1 MAKHKNIVW
10 RDRKRNALG
19 LPWSFTVYELGN
31 DRLFINRG
39 LFNTREDEVRLYRIT
54 DMTLT
59 RSFWQKLFGMGT
71 IHCSSADQ
79 AMGNFDIKNIK
90 KVERVKEMF
99 SEMVEKARREARVY
113 TRETMHSGGMPLP
126 GMMPMGSFPQMQE
139 IDPEDYENH
148 MPVDD
153 DNDDH

>member
-1 MAKHKNIVW
+1 M
-10 RDRKRNALG
+10 
-19 LPWSFTVYELGN
+19 
-31 DRLFINRG
+31 
-39 LFNTREDEVRLYRIT
+39 YRIT

-71 IHCSSADQ
+71 IHFSSADQ

-113 TRETMHSGGMPLP
+113 TRETMHSGGMPMP
-126 GMMPMGSFPQMQE
+126 GMMPMGSFPQ
-139 IDPEDYENH
+139 IRKSH
-148 MPVDD
+148 ARR
-153 DNDDH
+153 

>member
-71 IHCSSADQ
+71 IHFSSADQ

-113 TRETMHSGGMPLP
+113 TRETMHSGGMPMP

>member
-19 LPWSFTVYELGN
+19 LPWSFTVYALGN

-71 IHCSSADQ
+71 IHFSSADQ
-79 AMGNFDIKNIK
+79 AMGNFDIKNVK